1 MVNLRADNLSAWKL
15 SVVAI
20 SFMTGGFMTAYQL
33 FLIFLA
39 LYITVL
45 LSFGLYFS
53 TRQKTL
59 ADFWLAGK
67 SFGGLSIGFSAA
79 ASWLTAGAMLAVI
92 GFFLLQGMGSIW
104 GFVAPNI
111 LALAVIGIFV
121 KKIKKL
127 PAITQPELLEL
138 RYGSFLR
145 LPVALIITVVMIL
158 FAVADIKG
166 FALVLQIF
174 YGVDS
179 MHAALIVGLAV
190 AVYVT
195 LGGLSAVIATDI
207 IQFLFLAFFI
217 LVMAVMVMSGATQAT
232 SLSVPQLMTAMPESW
247 WNPISIGIPMVLI
260 FVFAIVPG
268 WITEQDPWQRVWA
281 ARDEKAARNGMF
293 FGSFLVAVVFAGCC
307 VIAVGLNSIYP
318 DIAAMGFPMGMAKA
332 EPALLSFIMD
342 SGFSNLAVALCGV
355 ALATAAMSCA
365 DTFATSGASCL
376 ARDVYQRHLHPDA
389 TMKEMRF
396 VNRISVLVIILMAT
410 LGSFFINSIIDAIHI
425 ATFIASASYF
435 FVLMGGLYWKRATK
449 TGAAASLCTGFVLQ
463 VGMVLF
469 DLSKT
474 APMAPPYLETL
485 HPVFMGHGVIVA
497 MVLSGVVFTW
507 VSLVTKPSESI
518 RLVPFFQDEA
528 LAFAASMKEETGL
541 LEPVGAEISD
551 RIKVALCGERVRLHL
566 SADLLHGV
574 EWKQLVVT
582 MSDNYA
588 NWVCMTGGES
598 IQWYG
603 FGEDGDF
610 LSSVTVTRGDEP
622 GVLWF
627 EVEEKNMYLD
637 QLKRDICR
645 AYMGAAG
652 ALELCRQQQTRRPV
666 VETTFETAE
675 TVC

>member
-1 MVNLRADNLSAWKL
+1 
-15 SVVAI
+15 
-20 SFMTGGFMTAYQL
+20 MTAYQL
-33 FLIFLA
+33 FLTFLA
-39 LYITVL
+39 IYIAVL
-45 LSFGLYFS
+45 LSFGLYFR

-59 ADFWLAGK
+59 ADFWLAGRNA
-67 SFGGLSIGFSAA
+67 GGLSIGFSAA

-166 FALVLQIF
+166 FAMVLQIF
-174 YGVDS
+174 YGVDAV
-179 MHAALIVGLAV
+179 HAALIVGLAV

-207 IQFLFLAFFI
+207 IQFLFLASFI
-217 LVMAVMVMSGATQAT
+217 LIMAVLVMFGATEVT
-232 SLSVPQLMTAMPESW
+232 SLTVPQLMNTMPESW
-247 WNPISIGIPMVLI
+247 WNPVSIGIPMVLI

-268 WITEQDPWQRVWA
+268 WISEQDPWQRVWA

-307 VIAVGLNSIYP
+307 VIAIGLNSIYP
-318 DIAAMGFPMGMAKA
+318 DIAGMGFPMGMAKA
-332 EPALLSFIMD
+332 EPALLSFIME

-376 ARDVYQRHLHPDA
+376 ARDVYQRHLNPDA

-396 VNRISVLVIILMAT
+396 VNRVSVLIIVLLAT
-410 LGSFFINSIIDAIHI
+410 LGSFYINSIIDAIHI

-449 TGAAASLCTGFVLQ
+449 TGATASLCTGFILQ

-469 DLSKT
+469 DLSRT
-474 APMAPPYLETL
+474 APMAPPYLETV
-485 HPVFMGHGVIVA
+485 HPIFMGHGVIVA
-497 MVLSGVVFTW
+497 MAVSGAVFIG
-507 VSLVTKPSESI
+507 VSLISEPSERI

-528 LAFAASMKEETGL
+528 LALAASMKDSLCPAAPAGT
-541 LEPVGAEISD
+541 EIYD
-551 RIKVALCGERVRLHL
+551 RIETRHCGERVRLHL

-574 EWKQLVVT
+574 EWRQLVDTV
-582 MSDNYA
+582 SDQYQ
-588 NWVCMTGGES
+588 NWSCLTGGES
-598 IQWYG
+598 LQCLG
-603 FGEDGDF
+603 FGEAGDF
-610 LSSVTVTRGDEP
+610 LSSVTVTRGDLAS
-622 GVLWF
+622 VLWF
-627 EVEEKNMYLD
+627 EVDGRSKHTE
-637 QLKRDICR
+637 QLKQDVCR
-645 AYMGAAG
+645 ALSSILAAVD
-652 ALELCRQQQTRRPV
+652 LCRRQQPGHSG
-666 VETTFETAE
+666 VEPSFK
-675 TVC
+675 TVENVC